1 VRSGLVL
8 LCACLALAACG
19 PRFGPPVVAETIE
32 PIPAVVPDLEPD
44 PEPEPEPEPEPD
56 PEPAGPR
63 APLTAVRVD
72 DPAMP
77 GRPILA
83 VKIENSARSRPQ
95 TGLEVAD
102 VVVEYLVEGGLTR
115 FTALFH
121 SRVPGE
127 VGPVRSARPEDAEFL
142 PAFRPLLAL
151 SGARGE
157 VLEALRAAQLAT
169 LPHGSAP
176 GYYRQSGRRA
186 PHNLFARPAELFRAG
201 QGRAPAAAAPGW
213 RFTPDPPPGG
223 DGGRLTV
230 IMSRAANATW
240 TYDPDA
246 GVYRRQQHGTAHTV
260 TGDGRIG
267 PANVLVL
274 RTSVGDGG
282 CCDTSGARYVRT
294 ATVGEGPVRLLRD
307 GVAVEGRWRKQGP
320 SAPLE
325 LAAADG
331 GPLPLKPGQTWIMLA
346 PR

>member
-1 VRSGLVL
+1 VGRVLLVL
-8 LCACLALAACG
+8 CGCLALAACG
-19 PRFGPPVVAETIE
+19 PRFGPPEVAETVE
-32 PIPAVVPDLEPD
+32 PVPAFVPAPAPEPEPD
-44 PEPEPEPEPEPD
+44 PEPEPEPEPQ
-56 PEPAGPR
+56 PAGPR
-63 APLTAVRVD
+63 APLTALRVD

-95 TGLEVAD
+95 TGLDVAD

-157 VLEALRAAQLAT
+157 VLEALRGAQLAT

-176 GYYRQSGRRA
+176 GYYRQSGRPA
-186 PHNLFARPAELFRAG
+186 PHNLFARPAELLRAG
-201 QGRAPAAAAPGW
+201 HGRAPAAAAPGW
-213 RFTPDPPPGG
+213 AFRTAAPAGT
-223 DGGRLTV
+223 DGSRVTV
-230 IMSRAANATW
+230 TMSRAANATW
-240 TYDPDA
+240 VYDADA
-246 GVYRRQQHGTAHTV
+246 AVYRRQQNGTAHTV
-260 TGDGRIG
+260 TGQGRIG

-274 RTSVGDGG
+274 RTAVGDGG

-294 ATVGEGPVRLLRD
+294 ETVGEGPARLLRD

-320 SAPLE
+320 GAPLE

-331 GPLPLKPGQTWIMLA
+331 GPLALKPGQTWIMLA